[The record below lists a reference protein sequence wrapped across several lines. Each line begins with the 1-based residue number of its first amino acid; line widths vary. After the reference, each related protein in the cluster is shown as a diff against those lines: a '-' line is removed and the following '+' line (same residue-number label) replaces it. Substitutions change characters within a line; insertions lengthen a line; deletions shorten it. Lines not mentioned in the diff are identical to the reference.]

1 MLQIAL
7 CGSLTN
13 LDFMQ
18 KSNMLQVT
26 EETWSAKT
34 GDNGMGSPHEE
45 GSPRE
50 HAARLPLALS
60 VQLAVMLK
68 YL

>member
-1 MLQIAL
+1 
-7 CGSLTN
+7 
-13 LDFMQ
+13 MQ